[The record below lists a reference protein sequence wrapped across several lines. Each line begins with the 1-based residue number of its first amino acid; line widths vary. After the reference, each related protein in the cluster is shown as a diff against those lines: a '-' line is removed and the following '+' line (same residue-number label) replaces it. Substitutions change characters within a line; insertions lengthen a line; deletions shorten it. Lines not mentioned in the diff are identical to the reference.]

1 MNMSKS
7 QAPRANAGSRANSKA
22 QEHQIIASAVD
33 WEADPATIWFA
44 RRFPMPTMLARVLAA
59 LASRGGLSMNGPI
72 DFAEINRAALAAFPA
87 VLACILP
94 GGKRVG
100 TEIVALNPRR
110 ADRRLGS
117 FKVNRFNGRWCDF
130 ATGDKGGDV
139 VSLVAYLEGVSQG
152 EAARRLARML
162 GLEIG
167 GRRHG

>member
-1 MNMSKS
+1 VSREPEQKES
-7 QAPRANAGSRANSKA
+7 GLALECRTRAEYAIADQLGCGSGGRLACEALLYAEGAG
-22 QEHQIIASAVD
+22 
-33 WEADPATIWFA
+33 A
-44 RRFPMPTMLARVLAA
+44 RPGRV
-59 LASRGGLSMNGPI
+59 GEPGEGLSMNGPI
-72 DFAEINRAALAAFPA
+72 NFAEINRAALAAFPA
-87 VLACILP
+87 VLARILP

-100 TEIVALNPRR
+100 PEIVALNPRR
-110 ADRRLGS
+110 ADQNLGS